1 MEPALPDDVLQT
13 GNASAGAPG
22 GDAQAL
28 RQPEDPAACTD
39 LGGDPALRGEDLENE
54 DGYIVDS
61 SMYATQWLQKSNYV
75 LDHYDSCVKKWIK
88 YLADS

>member
-54 DGYIVDS
+54 DGCILPCMQHSGYKNQI
-61 SMYATQWLQKSNYV
+61 MHKITMIHV
-75 LDHYDSCVKKWIK
+75 LKE
-88 YLADS
+88 